1 VDEVLIYILLPTCK
15 TVVHKR
21 IEKIELC
28 TVYHLQPLDPMS
40 GSQCLC
46 CIRWIC
52 VQMGNDQWYIE
63 KCVLMKTNRRM
74 TITFSWPSRED
85 QLNVCSEQKN
95 VSDVRLTGVRL

>member
-1 VDEVLIYILLPTCK
+1 
-15 TVVHKR
+15 
-21 IEKIELC
+21 
-28 TVYHLQPLDPMS
+28 
-40 GSQCLC
+40 
-46 CIRWIC
+46 
-52 VQMGNDQWYIE
+52 VQMGNGLRYIE